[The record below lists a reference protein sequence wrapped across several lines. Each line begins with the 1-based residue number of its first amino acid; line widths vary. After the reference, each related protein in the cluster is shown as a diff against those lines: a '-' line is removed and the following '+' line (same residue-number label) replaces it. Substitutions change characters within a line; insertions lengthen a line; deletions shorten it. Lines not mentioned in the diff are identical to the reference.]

1 MPIFRKLLIE
11 YIISKEIVN
20 SAGENFALSFKK
32 IFEKSLKWKMETI
45 EVKKG
50 MELKFEGWTVE
61 DLPKIAQIE
70 KENFRQFWTQ
80 KMLEDSFLL
89 PNLLSLV
96 AKNLQNEV
104 IGYIF
109 GLMSDDSVD
118 IANLAVAKEHTR
130 QKVAT
135 QLLQKFELLAREREI
150 HQLFLEVRV
159 SNSAALQ
166 LYLKS
171 GFVGKYARLRYYDD
185 GEDALVLQKTVE

>member
-1 MPIFRKLLIE
+1 
-11 YIISKEIVN
+11 
-20 SAGENFALSFKK
+20 
-32 IFEKSLKWKMETI
+32 
-45 EVKKG
+45 
-50 MELKFEGWTVE
+50 MELKFEEWTVE
-61 DLPKIAQIE
+61 DLPKIAEIE
-70 KENFRQFWTQ
+70 RETFRQFWTQ

-89 PNLLSLV
+89 PNILSLV

-104 IGYIF
+104 VGYIF
-109 GLMSDDSVD
+109 GLIGNDSVD
-118 IANLAVAKEHTR
+118 IANLAVVKEHTR

-135 QLLQKFELLAREREI
+135 QLLQKFELLARERQI

-185 GEDALVLQKTVE
+185 GEDAIVLQKTVE

>member
-1 MPIFRKLLIE
+1 
-11 YIISKEIVN
+11 
-20 SAGENFALSFKK
+20 
-32 IFEKSLKWKMETI
+32 
-45 EVKKG
+45 

-96 AKNLQNEV
+96 AKNMQNEV
-104 IGYIF
+104 VGYIF
-109 GLMSDDSVD
+109 GLIGDESVD
-118 IANLAVAKEHTR
+118 IANLAVAKKHTR

-135 QLLQKFELLAREREI
+135 QLLQKFELLARERQI

-159 SNSAALQ
+159 SNSAAMQ

-185 GEDALVLQKTVE
+185 GEDALILQKTVE

>member
-1 MPIFRKLLIE
+1 
-11 YIISKEIVN
+11 
-20 SAGENFALSFKK
+20 
-32 IFEKSLKWKMETI
+32 
-45 EVKKG
+45 

-89 PNLLSLV
+89 PNLLSLA
-96 AKNLQNEV
+96 AKNMQNEV
-104 IGYIF
+104 VGYIF
-109 GLMSDDSVD
+109 GLIGDESVD
-118 IANLAVAKEHTR
+118 IANLAVAKKHTR

-135 QLLQKFELLAREREI
+135 QLLQKFELLARERQI

-159 SNSAALQ
+159 SNSAAMQ

>member
-1 MPIFRKLLIE
+1 
-11 YIISKEIVN
+11 
-20 SAGENFALSFKK
+20 
-32 IFEKSLKWKMETI
+32 
-45 EVKKG
+45 

-61 DLPKIAQIE
+61 DLPKIAEIE
-70 KENFRQFWTQ
+70 KEAFRQFWTQ

-89 PNLLSLV
+89 PNVLSLV

-104 IGYIF
+104 VGYIF
-109 GLMSDDSVD
+109 GLIGNESVD
-118 IANLAVAKEHTR
+118 IANLAVVKKHTR

-135 QLLQKFELLAREREI
+135 QLLQKFELLARERQI
-150 HQLFLEVRV
+150 RQLFLEVRV